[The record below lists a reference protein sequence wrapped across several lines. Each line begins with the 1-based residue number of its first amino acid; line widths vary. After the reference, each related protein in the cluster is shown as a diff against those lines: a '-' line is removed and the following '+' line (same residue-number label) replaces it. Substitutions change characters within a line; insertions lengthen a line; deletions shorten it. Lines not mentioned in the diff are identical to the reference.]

1 MQLEICIDSVESA
14 IAAER
19 GGADRVELCS
29 DLLEGGITP
38 SAGLIA
44 AVRRSIGIGVYVMI
58 RPRGGDFCYTDAEF
72 IVMQEDIRQ
81 ARDLGADGLVLGVLN
96 EDAEV
101 DVARV
106 TLLVRLAESLPVTFH
121 RAIDMTPDPA
131 TAVKAVSETGAR
143 RILTSGGAAKVTEG
157 LDTVARMVTAAG
169 DRLSIMAGSGINP
182 KTLAIVAAATGA
194 TEFHA
199 ALRTS
204 SSSPVRY
211 RKEEVTMG
219 DLPDREYLRFA
230 LQEDRVRALRSALEA
245 LDAGATTIRHSRPQG
260 N

>member
-44 AVRRSIGIGVYVMI
+44 AVRRSVRIGVYVMI

-72 IVMQEDIRQ
+72 VVMQEDIRR
-81 ARDLGADGLVLGVLN
+81 ARDLGADGLVLGVLD
-96 EDAEV
+96 EDAGV
-101 DVARV
+101 DAVRAGR
-106 TLLVRLAESLPVTFH
+106 LVRLAESLPVTFH

-131 TAVKAVSETGAR
+131 GAVAAVIDSGAR

-157 LDTVARMVTAAG
+157 LDTVARMVAAAG
-169 DRLSIMAGSGINP
+169 DRLSVMAGSGITP
-182 KTLAIVAAATGA
+182 TTIATVAAATGA
-194 TEFHA
+194 VEFHA
-199 ALRTS
+199 ALRTTFP
-204 SSSPVRY
+204 SPVRY

-219 DLPDREYLRFA
+219 AIPDREYLRFA
-230 LQEDRVRALRSALEA
+230 LQEDRVHALRSALEA
-245 LDAGATTIRHSRPQG
+245 LEREATTTSRSRIQEI
-260 N
+260 

>member
-38 SAGLIA
+38 SSGLIS
-44 AVRRSIGIGVYVMI
+44 AVRRSVRLGVFVMI
-58 RPRGGDFCYTDAEF
+58 RPRGGDFCYADAEF
-72 IVMQEDIRQ
+72 AVMQEDIRW
-81 ARDLGADGLVLGVLN
+81 ARNLGADGLVLGVLD
-96 EDAEV
+96 EEARV
-101 DVARV
+101 DVPRTA
-106 TLLVRLAESLPVTFH
+106 LLVRLAGSLPVTFH

-131 TAVKAVSETGAR
+131 ASVKAVLETGAR

-157 LDTVARMVTAAG
+157 LDTVARMVAAAG
-169 DRLSIMAGSGINP
+169 DRLSIMAGSGVNP
-182 KTLAIVAAATGA
+182 QTLGIVAEATGA

-199 ALRTS
+199 ALRTTL
-204 SSSPVRY
+204 SSPVRY

-219 DLPDREYLRFA
+219 DFPDREYLRFT
-230 LQEDRVRALRSALEA
+230 LQEDGVRALRAA
-245 LDAGATTIRHSRPQG
+245 LDSQQRDLTATSRSRSRG
-260 N
+260 

>member
-1 MQLEICIDSVESA
+1 MQLEICIDSLESA

-44 AVRRSIGIGVYVMI
+44 AVRASIRIGVYVMI
-58 RPRGGDFCYTDAEF
+58 RPRGGDFCYTGAEF
-72 IVMQEDIRQ
+72 AVMEEDIRR

-96 EDAEV
+96 EEAEV
-101 DVARV
+101 DVAR
-106 TLLVRLAESLPVTFH
+106 TALLVRLAESLPVTFH

-131 TAVKAVSETGAR
+131 GAVKAVRETGSR

-157 LDTVARMVTAAG
+157 LDTVARMVAAAG
-169 DRLSIMAGSGINP
+169 GHLSVMAGSGIGSN
-182 KTLAIVAAATGA
+182 TIASIAAATGV

-199 ALRTS
+199 ALRTTL
-204 SSSPVRY
+204 SSPVRY
-211 RKEEVTMG
+211 RREDVTMG
-219 DLPDREYLRFA
+219 AIPDREYLRFT
-230 LQEDRVRALRSALEA
+230 LQEERVRALRAA
-245 LDAGATTIRHSRPQG
+245 LDSIERDATATAPAQEH
-260 N
+260 